1 VTKSWKALVAN
12 EEELVQHQVAMLDR
26 ALSGDLTEEEFNAD
40 MREYWLN
47 GAIGRAYVIGSEMF
61 GAIYVAFGKVKVFA
75 AMKDP
80 RQLFSLY
87 NAALDVKPAYA
98 KPDAL
103 AGCVRVPE
111 RAVKQALDIG
121 AHPSPH

>member
-1 VTKSWKALVAN
+1 
-12 EEELVQHQVAMLDR
+12 
-26 ALSGDLTEEEFNAD
+26 
-40 MREYWLN
+40 
-47 GAIGRAYVIGSEMF
+47 MF
-61 GAIYVAFGKVKVFA
+61 GAIYVAFGKEKVFV

-87 NAALDVKPAYA
+87 NAALDA
-98 KPDAL
+98 KPEVL

-111 RAVKQALDIG
+111 RAVKKALAIG